1 MVTAAEI
8 MIITRITEI
17 IMIIMIE
24 LNISGRQLTRSLPPP
39 EVN

>member
-24 LNISGRQLTRSLPPP
+24 QHLRQATHQVSPSA
-39 EVN
+39 